1 MMDGSGRWGVC
12 VCVFLYVI
20 RRVHKWCWWSMGR
33 DVESVKGAALV
44 WLLARLGLIQLIFF
58 AS

>member
-33 DVESVKGAALV
+33 DVESMKGAALV
-44 WLLARLGLIQLIFF
+44 WLLARLGLIQ
-58 AS
+58 